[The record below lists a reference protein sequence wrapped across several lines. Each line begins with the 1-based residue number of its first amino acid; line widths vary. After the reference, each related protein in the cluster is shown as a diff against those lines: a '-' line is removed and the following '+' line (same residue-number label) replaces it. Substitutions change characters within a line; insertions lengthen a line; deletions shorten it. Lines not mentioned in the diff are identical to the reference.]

1 MLLVNIRLI
10 FRLNKNRFGCDSE
23 DYEHNVLF
31 YFAYYFNLCDLVL
44 GLERNGVGTGSEDD
58 VCNAGGGMFVN
69 LPQRL
74 RFN

>member
-10 FRLNKNRFGCDSE
+10 FRLNKKRCGHDSE
-23 DYEHNVLF
+23 DYEHNGWF
-31 YFAYYFNLCDLVL
+31 YFGNYFNLSGPVL
-44 GLERNGVGTGSEDD
+44 GLDRKGVGTGSEDD

-69 LPQRL
+69 LSQRL